1 MDKYRIKIT
10 RQAKEHLMLI
20 RQYIAVELKEP
31 TSAQKLL
38 ELLKSEM
45 LSLET
50 MPHRVKCIDEQPWHD
65 LGFRKIKVKNYYI
78 YFVIDENNKEIQIL
92 AVIYVRRDQSKQ
104 LEQI

>member
-20 RQYIAVELKEP
+20 RQYIAVESKEP

-45 LSLET
+45 LCLET

-78 YFVIDENNKEIQIL
+78 YFVIDENNKQIQIL
-92 AVIYVRRDQSKQ
+92 AVIYVRRDQANQ

>member
-1 MDKYRIKIT
+1 MDKYKIKIT

-20 RQYIAVELKEP
+20 RQYIAVELKVP

>member
-38 ELLKSEM
+38 ELLKREM

-50 MPHRVKCIDEQPWHD
+50 MPHRIKCIDEQPWHD

-78 YFVIDENNKEIQIL
+78 YFVIDEKNKEIQIL
-92 AVIYVRRDQSKQ
+92 AVIYARRDQSNQ

>member
-1 MDKYRIKIT
+1 MDKYRIKVT
-10 RQAKEHLMLI
+10 MQAKEHLMLI

-50 MPHRVKCIDEQPWHD
+50 MPHRVKCIDEEPWHD

>member
-1 MDKYRIKIT
+1 MDKYRIKVT

-78 YFVIDENNKEIQIL
+78 YFVIDKNNKEIQIL
-92 AVIYVRRDQSKQ
+92 AVIYVRCDQANQ

>member
-1 MDKYRIKIT
+1 
-10 RQAKEHLMLI
+10 
-20 RQYIAVELKEP
+20 
-31 TSAQKLL
+31 
-38 ELLKSEM
+38 M

-92 AVIYVRRDQSKQ
+92 AVIYVRRDQANQ